1 MRSGFLLCLGVVV
14 AVLTAG
20 CGGSGLYRTRGR
32 ILRDGTPLHTEAD
45 DTVRVTLVPIPEGGA
60 RVTDVYIANF
70 DPKDSSFRVSGKDGK
85 GMPPGKYRVAVEHLR
100 QRRDLLK
107 GAFDLDRSPYVRDVR
122 SAGDEITIDLAKP
135 N

>member
-1 MRSGFLLCLGVVV
+1 MRSVLYLCLGAGV

-20 CGGSGLYRTRGR
+20 CGGPNLFQTRGR
-32 ILRDGTPLHTEAD
+32 VLKDGSPLSLGPDEV
-45 DTVRVTLVPIPEGGA
+45 VRVTLVPVPEGGA
-60 RVTDVYIANF
+60 RVTDVYSANF
-70 DPKDSSFRVSGKDGK
+70 NPKDSSFRVAGKDGR

-107 GAFDLDRSPYVRDVR
+107 GAFDLDRSPFIRDIR
-122 SAGDEITIDLAKP
+122 SAGDEITVDLAKR